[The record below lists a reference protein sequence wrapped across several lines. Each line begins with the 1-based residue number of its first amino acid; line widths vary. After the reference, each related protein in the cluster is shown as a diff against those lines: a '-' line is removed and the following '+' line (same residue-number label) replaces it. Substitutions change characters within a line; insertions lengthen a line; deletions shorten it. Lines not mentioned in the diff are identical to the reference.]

1 MRQEQSRMTKT
12 ECFRQTR
19 STSCHGRI
27 AMQLCLCLGTNEI
40 ADWLTT
46 GKTVLVMK
54 DREKRND
61 VTNFKPITCLSLK
74 QKIFTVILS
83 DEQYDHLES
92 ERLLPKEQKGC

>member
-27 AMQLCLCLGTNEI
+27 AMQLCLLLGTNQI

-46 GKTVLVMK
+46 GKTVLIMK
-54 DREKRND
+54 DREKGND
-61 VTNFKPITCLSLK
+61 VTNFKPITCLSLTW
-74 QKIFTVILS
+74 KIFTGIPI
-83 DEQYDHLES
+83 DELYDYLES
-92 ERLLPKEQKGC
+92 ERLLPEEQKGC